1 MPVSGNTR
9 IIGVA
14 KQSVKGTPIAAPTVF
29 FPLSGDGALDPNRE
43 IIQLPETDASAQRAD
58 NEVVGAS
65 PGGGW
70 QGWWRD
76 SGALFLAEQAQGA
89 IAAGVA
95 TPTQAMPYFTAWDII
110 PGEQTTRYTDCR
122 ISQLTVAGQS
132 MQGITYNV
140 QVMALSATLG
150 VTQPATITIPTD
162 RKFAYP
168 MVQVRPGG
176 VHLGTHDSFS
186 ITINRNLAYLRGD
199 QGLAI
204 YDSWPGVYEVTGQL
218 VRIFEDDSDYR
229 KVHGGAAAA
238 TTLTTAIFTE
248 SLEIELDD
256 GTNSTLFESADIEY
270 TSITEPV
277 QVDGSPILQT
287 LDFNTK
293 RQPAASIG
301 DNLTITVT

>member
-9 IIGVA
+9 IIAVA
-14 KQSVKGTPIAAPTVF
+14 KQSAKGTPAGAPTVW

-76 SGALFLAEQAQGA
+76 AGALFLAEQIQGA
-89 IAAGVA
+89 IASGVA

-110 PGEQTTRYTDCR
+110 PGEQCTRFEDAR
-122 ISQLTVAGQS
+122 LSQLTVSGQS
-132 MQGITYNV
+132 MQGITYSV
-140 QVMALSATLG
+140 QAMALSAVLG
-150 VTQPATITIPTD
+150 AAQPTITIPTG

-168 MVQVRPGG
+168 MVQVRPAG

-186 ITINRNLAYLRGD
+186 ITINRNLSYLRGD
-199 QGLAI
+199 MGLEI
-204 YDSWPGVYEVTGQL
+204 YDSWPGVYDVSGQL
-218 VRIFEDDSDYR
+218 VRIFEDDTDYR

-238 TTLTTAIFTE
+238 TALTTDIFTE

-256 GTNSTLFESADIEY
+256 GVDSTLFESAGIEY

-277 QVDGSPILQT
+277 QVDGAPILQT
-287 LDFNTK
+287 LDFNTV

-301 DNLTITVT
+301 DNLTITIT